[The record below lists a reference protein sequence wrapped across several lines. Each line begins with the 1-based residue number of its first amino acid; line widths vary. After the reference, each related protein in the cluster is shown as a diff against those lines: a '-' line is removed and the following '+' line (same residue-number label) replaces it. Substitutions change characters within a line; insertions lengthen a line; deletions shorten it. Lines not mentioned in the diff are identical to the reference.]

1 MNYAKRSLL
10 FWGATLLSVL
20 FAAFISIFA
29 LDALDAGP
37 NFWSIVFAF
46 LIHLLPTAAVLVA
59 LTIAWRWEGIG
70 AVIFIGLA
78 VVYLVLAWGSVH
90 WSAYALISGPLF
102 LIGFLF
108 LTDRIASTPLRAP
121 STVD

>member
-1 MNYAKRSLL
+1 MNDGKRSLL
-10 FWGATLLSVL
+10 FWAATFLSAL

-37 NFWSIVFAF
+37 NFWTVVVAF
-46 LIHLLPTAAVLVA
+46 LTHLLPTAAVLVA

-70 AVIFIGLA
+70 GVTFVALG

-108 LTDRIASTPLRAP
+108 LTDRIASTPLSAP